1 MGISTT
7 SRLAKAGAL
16 AAAAKIE
23 DIHLLYLA
31 SNALEYLNSFLPP
44 LVADFERRKKE
55 WPAIEARQ
63 KQREKER
70 RGNVCKQFGRSPYR
84 KRAEERISK

>member
-44 LVADFERRKKE
+44 LIADFERRKKE

-63 KQREKER
+63 KRREKER
-70 RGNVCKQFGRSPYR
+70 RQEKRSRR
-84 KRAEERISK
+84 KRQTTNKVRH